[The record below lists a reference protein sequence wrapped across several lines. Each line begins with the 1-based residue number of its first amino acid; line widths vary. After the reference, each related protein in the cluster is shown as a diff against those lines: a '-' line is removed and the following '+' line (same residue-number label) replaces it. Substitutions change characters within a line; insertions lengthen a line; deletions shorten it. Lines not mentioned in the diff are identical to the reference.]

1 MSLVYDAAQVVAC
14 VKQEPKDW
22 QMGDRKGTSHNAKLA
37 VVSASGEVASI
48 TLKAKTADDL
58 TKKVAQFTIGK
69 PAKIPIKEIVPVFKT
84 GDRKPSGYEF
94 AA

>member
-14 VKQEPKDW
+14 VKEEPKDW
-22 QMGDRKGTSHNAKLA
+22 EMNGKKGTTHSAKLA
-37 VVSASGEVASI
+37 VVSASGDVASI
-48 TLKAKTADDL
+48 KLKAKTAEDL
-58 TKKVAQFTIGK
+58 TKKVAQFTLGK
-69 PAKIPIKEIVPVFKT
+69 PAKIGIKEIIPVFRA

>member
-1 MSLVYDAAQVVAC
+1 MSLVYDAAQVIGV
-14 VKQEPKDW
+14 VKLEPKDW
-22 QMGDRKGTSHNAKLA
+22 DFGGKKGTTHAAKMA
-37 VVSASGEVASI
+37 AYSASGDVANI
-48 TLKAKTADDL
+48 TLKAKTADEL

-69 PAKIPIKEIVPVFKT
+69 PAKIAIREIIPVFKA

>member
-1 MSLVYDAAQVVAC
+1 MSLIYDAAQVVAC
-14 VKQEPKDW
+14 VKLEPKDW
-22 QMGDRKGTSHNAKLA
+22 EMAGRKGTSHNAKLA
-37 VVSASGEVASI
+37 VVSASGDVASI
-48 TLKAKTADDL
+48 TLKSKSADEL

-69 PAKIPIKEIVPVFKT
+69 PARIPIKEIVPVFKT

>member
-14 VKQEPKDW
+14 VKEDPKDW
-22 QMGDRKGTSHNAKLA
+22 QFEGKSGTVHSAKLA
-37 VVSASGEVASI
+37 VVSSTGDVASI
-48 TLKAKTADDL
+48 KIKAKTAEDL

-69 PAKIPIKEIVPVFKT
+69 TAKIPIKEIIPVFRT